1 MSELIYGHTYI
12 QIPSAAPQQHNRGDS
27 SAPFSFLSID
37 NQSAL
42 FTHPMTFQSLLH
54 VHCCAPQRSPS
65 RCNPSFHLFPF
76 SHLLLPHDLL
86 PDLLHNLCLL
96 LKLHLTYSM
105 ISTWSPWRLPRSPP
119 DVFPDL
125 LLISSTF
132 ATSSMSSLIHS
143 TTSNQPSSAIST
155 VSPPWSPPAAQSD
168 LLPDPFHDL
177 QLIPMIFIYQIFLLL
192 SHDWSDL

>member
-143 TTSNQPSSAIST
+143 TTSNQCLPQ
-155 VSPPWSPPAAQSD
+155 SPPY
-168 LLPDPFHDL
+168 LLPDLL
-177 QLIPMIFIYQIFLLL
+177 QQLNLISSLIPSMI
-192 SHDWSDL
+192 SS